1 MVKCKATGARIGKV
15 VTLRMRVEDVIQM
28 MVCLECSV
36 LGLGRKELI
45 YVNVTV
51 PSSRDN
57 SVGIATR
64 YGLDGPGI

>member
-1 MVKCKATGARIGKV
+1 
-15 VTLRMRVEDVIQM
+15 MRVEDVIQM
-28 MVCLECSV
+28 MVCV
-36 LGLGRKELI
+36 LGLGSKLLI